1 MLSVYTK
8 EGFIP
13 IETRQDYYYLMNYD
27 GLHQLSFDVSVNDSI
42 NKHLIN
48 EAVIQNEDNR
58 FLIKDIN
65 RRTKNITVTCELDM
79 DEWKQKIFFDTAVD
93 VRFQTKLLGDI
104 LNVIKPNGWSVSNAG
119 IRTIKRTP
127 ELKDCTPYDVLV
139 SLENTFNV
147 VFDINV
153 IKKEIRVIDPESFEY
168 DGLYATPELNMKGVT
183 WQGSSSD
190 FCTRLFAYGKQDDSG
205 NTTNIAS
212 INSGKEYIEDHTYTD
227 KVITLVWRDERYTD
241 PQSLYDDARKKLDI
255 LCVPKMSYDISI
267 YDLSQMN
274 KEYDFLQF
282 GLYKMVKT
290 IVNEDVSILQRVV
303 TYKKYYDKPDKNVI
317 TLSNE
322 QQKFTSKVSNILGG
336 STNEIIHGSFLEQA
350 QKESA
355 VIIEEFAKKG
365 HRYETDNE
373 TYFLDALPKEKAK
386 YVMRMNLGGIAFSQ
400 NGWAG
405 PYTTAWTIDGKF
417 NADFIAAG
425 TLQAIKISGGSINI
439 GNGTFVVDSNGNLK
453 MTKGSI
459 NIGKKFIVDEN
470 GNLTVDGN
478 GKFVGEVSGS
488 TIRGSNIVGSAL
500 SSQSGTLL
508 VSISNGKLTFINSK
522 NSTLID
528 VYAADVVITQGDDIT
543 GKGDLVFDSSI
554 TSKAQIQSVGNL
566 YSNKNA
572 QIAKICYAQK
582 FQNISDIRK
591 KENVEN
597 IDLTGIFDYVDI
609 KKFNYINDIEKSVG
623 VIAQDFIGTP
633 YEDII
638 LRKDTQGYYTVD
650 YNVFALACIQKNQ
663 QLEKRLDSFV
673 DILKSKGVLE

>member
-42 NKHLIN
+42 NKYLIN
-48 EAVIQNEDNR
+48 EAVIQNDDNR

-79 DEWKQKIFFDTAVD
+79 DEWKQKIFFDTAAD

-190 FCTRLFAYGKQDDSG
+190 FCTRLFAYGKQDDNG

-336 STNEIIHGSFLEQA
+336 STNEIIHGSFLDQA

-355 VIIEEFAKKG
+355 AIIEEFAKKG

-386 YVMRMNLGGIAFSQ
+386 CVMRMNLGGIAFSQ

-425 TLQAIKISGGSINI
+425 TLQAIKILGGSINI
-439 GNGTFVVDSNGNLK
+439 GDGKFTVGSDGKLK
-453 MTKGSI
+453 SIDGEFSGKITSASGSI
-459 NIGKKFIVDEN
+459 GGWNITNKGLEN
-470 GNLTVDGN
+470 GEAKIDKSGITNIYTWADLYIIRLVIMGIIEPNSDMIKHYDFN
-478 GKFVGEVSGS
+478 G
-488 TIRGSNIVGSAL
+488 
-500 SSQSGTLL
+500 SGT
-508 VSISNGKLTFINSK
+508 
-522 NSTLID
+522 
-528 VYAADVVITQGDDIT
+528 
-543 GKGDLVFDSSI
+543 I
-554 TSKAQIQSVGNL
+554 TSLDYIMLENRLKAL
-566 YSNKNA
+566 
-572 QIAKICYAQK
+572 
-582 FQNISDIRK
+582 
-591 KENVEN
+591 
-597 IDLTGIFDYVDI
+597 
-609 KKFNYINDIEKSVG
+609 
-623 VIAQDFIGTP
+623 
-633 YEDII
+633 
-638 LRKDTQGYYTVD
+638 
-650 YNVFALACIQKNQ
+650 
-663 QLEKRLDSFV
+663 
-673 DILKSKGVLE
+673 